1 MNQEKNAGG
10 KIKEWKMI
18 LHNTIMQNINNN
30 KIEEVAQNMQTKYNK
45 FIVIKQIVYL
55 FIYIYVHVTLYSNS
69 YT

>member
-30 KIEEVAQNMQTKYNK
+30 KIEEVAHIEVKYANK
-45 FIVIKQIVYL
+45 I
-55 FIYIYVHVTLYSNS
+55 
-69 YT
+69 